1 MRMPPDSGGNRP
13 PINVKLTISYNGSY
27 FHGWQI
33 QKNAQSVQGILSGV
47 IQKVSGGEPVN
58 LLGAGR
64 TDTGVHAI
72 GQVANFVTARPYP
85 ARKWISALN
94 ALLPPE
100 IAVRKV
106 EFVSPAFHARYSAL
120 KKTYLYLIGN
130 EKSPFT
136 YNREW
141 FYARPLNL
149 ARMKRALALLK
160 GKKDFASFAASATES
175 ESMTCNLMSCSVS
188 KDKNGFKFLFTA
200 DRFLTHMVRN
210 LVGTVVEAGLGNV
223 APAKMKTILA
233 ARDRKKAG
241 PTAPPEGLY
250 LLKVYY

>member
-1 MRMPPDSGGNRP
+1 MPPDLDGTRP
-13 PINVKLTISYNGSY
+13 HINVKLTISYDGSN

-33 QKNAQSVQGILSGV
+33 QKNAQTVQGILTGV
-47 IQKVSGGEPVN
+47 IQKVSGGAPVN

-72 GQVANFVTARPYP
+72 GQVANFVTTRPYP
-85 ARKWISALN
+85 AHKWLSALN
-94 ALLPPE
+94 GLLPPE

-106 EFVSPAFHARYSAL
+106 QFVSPSFHARYSAL

-136 YNREW
+136 HNREW

-149 ARMKRALALLK
+149 ARMKKALAHLK
-160 GKKDFASFAASATES
+160 GKKDFTSFAASATES
-175 ESMTCNLMSCSVS
+175 KSMTCNLMSCSVS

-210 LVGTVVEAGLGNV
+210 LVGTVAEAGLGNL
-223 APAKMKTILA
+223 APTEMKTILA